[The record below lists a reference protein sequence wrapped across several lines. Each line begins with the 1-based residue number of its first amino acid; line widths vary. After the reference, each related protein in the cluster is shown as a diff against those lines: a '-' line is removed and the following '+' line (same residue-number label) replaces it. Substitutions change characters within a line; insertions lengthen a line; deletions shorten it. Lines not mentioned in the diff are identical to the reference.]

1 MDDAGRS
8 NPQRKGEHGK
18 VTVRPMAIG
27 DAAAV
32 AQMARELAVAVAD
45 PEPVLD
51 ARDLVRDGA
60 GPDRWFDC
68 MVAVVDGEVVGYAMC
83 CRGYEAHIGKRRL
96 WLSDLYVRAD
106 ARRLGAGRAL
116 MAAVARLAA
125 AQNCEAVYW
134 DLWRENATGR
144 AFYQS
149 LGAIEDADITIW
161 NVVSRHLAAIDGNGP

>member
-1 MDDAGRS
+1 MSAYG
-8 NPQRKGEHGK
+8 Q
-18 VTVRPMAIG
+18 VTIRPMAAE

-32 AQMARELAVAVAD
+32 AQMARELAAAVAD

-51 ARDLVRDGA
+51 ARDLVRDGT

-68 MVAVVDGEVVGYAMC
+68 MVAVVDGKVVGYAMC

-96 WLSDLYVRAD
+96 WLSDLYVRTD
-106 ARRLGAGRAL
+106 ARRLGAGGAL
-116 MAAVARLAA
+116 MAAIARLAA

-134 DLWRENATGR
+134 DLWRENTTGR

-149 LGAIEDADITIW
+149 LGAAEASDLTIW
-161 NVVSRHLAAIDGNGP
+161 SVASRNLAAIDVKGP